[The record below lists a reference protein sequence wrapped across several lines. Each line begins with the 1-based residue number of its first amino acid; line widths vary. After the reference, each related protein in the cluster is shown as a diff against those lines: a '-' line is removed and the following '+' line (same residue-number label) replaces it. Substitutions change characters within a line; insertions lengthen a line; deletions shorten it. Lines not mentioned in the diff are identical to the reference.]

1 MSFAR
6 AQPRDFDRGTLINV
20 NQGDC
25 QISGDIN
32 VTLATVLGSC
42 ISACVRDRVANIGGM
57 NHFLLAEQSGSAR
70 DRFGA
75 SARYGAFAME
85 QLINSILAKGTGAK
99 SNLEI
104 KVFGGGNINAA
115 LNDVGKTN
123 AEFVRTF
130 LLSEGYKIAGE
141 DVRGTFARR
150 VLYKPM
156 SGQAFV
162 KRLDSSV
169 GQSVVREEMAIAV
182 RQTVAPAQPD
192 IELF

>member
-1 MSFAR
+1 MAVAL
-6 AQPRDFDRGTLINV
+6 AQPRDFDRGTIINV
-20 NQGDC
+20 HQGDC
-25 QISGDIN
+25 QVSGDAG
-32 VTLATVLGSC
+32 VTLSTVLGSC

-85 QLINSILAKGTGAK
+85 QLINKILTRGTGQK

-115 LNDVGKTN
+115 LNDVGKKN
-123 AEFVRTF
+123 AEFVRMF

-150 VLYKPM
+150 VLYKPVT
-156 SGQAFV
+156 GQAFI
-162 KRLDSSV
+162 KRLDSSA
-169 GQSVVREEMAIAV
+169 GHNVVREELAIAV
-182 RQTVAPAQPD
+182 RRPVAPAQPD